1 MKTNFA
7 ILFLAL
13 FLFSCKQKSEKG
25 TVPSIQNLNEVHVK
39 TVPVS
44 TGLEQETIQSVG
56 IVHSEAE
63 AKPSFKTGGVI
74 SRTNVQEGDL
84 VRKGQLLA
92 TLLMTEIDAQV
103 RQAEEGLSK
112 AERDVNRVKNLYR
125 DSVATLEQLQNTQTM
140 FEVARKTL
148 EIAKFNRNYS
158 SISAPIAGRIVKQ
171 IQREGEITGPGMPL
185 FYIMGTGKSDWKVLA
200 GLIDRD
206 WARVGPKDKVEVIF
220 DAYPNQT
227 FAANITDK
235 SAVGG
240 NANGNLEITL
250 KLKNPPSSLAAGM
263 ISKVRIQPSTS
274 AKLTTIPIE
283 ALVKSSGLQATVF
296 TIENGKAKQL
306 KIEIASILGDKV
318 AVLKGLENVSEV
330 VTTGAMYLEE
340 GDVVKKSN

>member
-1 MKTNFA
+1 MKINFSIVLVA
-7 ILFLAL
+7 TLLFACKPKTEKTTLA
-13 FLFSCKQKSEKG
+13 
-25 TVPSIQNLNEVHVK
+25 TVQNLNEVHVK
-39 TVPVS
+39 TVPVNI
-44 TGLEQETIQSVG
+44 GLELETIQTIG

-74 SRTNVQEGDL
+74 ARTYVQEGDM

-140 FEVARKTL
+140 LEVARKTL

-158 SISAPIAGRIVKQ
+158 TVSAPIAGRVVKQ

-185 FYIMGTGKSDWKVLA
+185 FYIMGTGKSDWKILA

-206 WARVGPKDKVEVIF
+206 WARVGPKDKVTVTF
-220 DAYPNQT
+220 DAYPNQSFEAT
-227 FAANITDK
+227 VTDK

-240 NANGNLEITL
+240 NANGTLEITV
-250 KLKNPPSSLAAGM
+250 KLKNPPASLAAGM
-263 ISKVRIQPSTS
+263 ISKVRIRPSTS
-274 AKLTTIPIE
+274 ATLTTIPIE
-283 ALVKSSGLQATVF
+283 ALVKSSGLNATVF

-306 KIEIASILGDKV
+306 NIQIASILGDKV
-318 AVLKGLENVSEV
+318 AVIKGLENVQEV

-340 GDVVKKSN
+340 GDIVKKSN